1 MAKHPNILPLTSSG
15 RCLRLADVYLAYR
28 GCLDPIQTTQDEELV
43 VTERP
48 RGLPSPPEVIELLS
62 GDFERAGYQVDDV
75 RIQTDTRPPR
85 ITVIADGD
93 VPLDLDTIAELSR
106 AASERLD
113 AIETDAESYVLE
125 VSSPGVDR
133 PLTAERHYRR
143 ARGRKVELRLTDG
156 AGLTGRIGATTDG
169 VLHLVTRANPRSPW
183 SVRRI
188 ALTDIAEAVVQVEF
202 SAPSARELELV
213 ARDEEENNG
222 TEARA

>member
-1 MAKHPNILPLTSSG
+1 M
-15 RCLRLADVYLAYR
+15 
-28 GCLDPIQTTQDEELV
+28 
-43 VTERP
+43 TERP
-48 RGLPSPPEVIELLS
+48 RGLPSPPEVIELLG
-62 GDFERAGYQVDDV
+62 GDFERAGYEVDDV
-75 RIQTDTRPPR
+75 RIQADTRPPR

-113 AIETDAESYVLE
+113 AVSTIAESYVLE

-143 ARGRKVELRLTDG
+143 ARGRKVEVRFTDG
-156 AGLTGRIGATTDG
+156 TNCTGRIAAVADG
-169 VLHLVTRANPRSPW
+169 VLRLVTRADARSAW

-188 ALTDIAEAVVQVEF
+188 ALADIAEAVVQVEF

-213 ARDEEENNG
+213 AQENDG